1 MKNIGIGLI
10 GFGTIG
16 AGVAKILLDNDK
28 TISSRL
34 GAKLELKKIADL
46 DITTDRGVSVPAGI
60 LTTAVDEVIGNPEI
74 DIVIELIGG
83 YEPARTFVDRALKSR
98 QSVVTANKALL
109 AKFGNELFATA
120 KENGV
125 DLYYEASVAGGI
137 PIIKTMREA
146 LAGNQINSVCGIL
159 NGTCNYILTK
169 MGDEGADFDEVLKT
183 AQELGYAEADPTF
196 DVEGIDTAHKLAIL
210 TSLAFAT
217 EIDFEKIYVEGI
229 SNIKPVDFAFAK
241 EFGYKI
247 KLLAIAKK
255 EAGRIEARVHP
266 TMIPKEHMLAKIDD
280 VFNAVFINADALG
293 PSLYYGQGAGMM
305 ATASAVV
312 GDLVDIARNINSDN
326 LRRIPDLSFQEN
338 QINPGNYRPM
348 DEISSQYYL
357 RFSAHD
363 KTSVLSRIAGILG
376 SHEISIAS
384 VIQQGGGDGDAA
396 TVPVVM
402 QTHKALE
409 KNLRSA
415 LNEIDQLDI
424 IAAPTAVIRME
435 SDL

>member
-1 MKNIGIGLI
+1 
-10 GFGTIG
+10 
-16 AGVAKILLDNDK
+16 
-28 TISSRL
+28 
-34 GAKLELKKIADL
+34 
-46 DITTDRGVSVPAGI
+46 
-60 LTTAVDEVIGNPEI
+60 
-74 DIVIELIGG
+74 
-83 YEPARTFVDRALKSR
+83 
-98 QSVVTANKALL
+98 VVTANKALL

-146 LAGNQINSVCGIL
+146 LAGNRINSVCGIL

-169 MGDEGADFDEVLKT
+169 MGDEGADFAEVLKT

-196 DVEGIDTAHKLAIL
+196 DVEGIDTAHKLALL

-217 EIDFEKIYVEGI
+217 EIDFEKIHVEGI
-229 SNIKPVDFAFAK
+229 SNIKPVDFAFAQ

-247 KLLAIAKK
+247 KLLAIAKNQ
-255 EAGRIEARVHP
+255 GGHIEARVHP

-280 VFNAVFINADALG
+280 VFNAVFVNADALG

-305 ATASAVV
+305 ATASAVI
-312 GDLVDIARNINSDN
+312 GDLVDIARNINSEN
-326 LRRIPDLSFQEN
+326 LRRIPDLSFQES
-338 QINPGNYRPM
+338 QIKPGNYRPM
-348 DEISSQYYL
+348 DEISSQYYI

-376 SHEISIAS
+376 SHDISIAS